1 MVLTT
6 SRKIPVNSDLG
17 WIDIPIPEG
26 RNPQTWVSFLTIRKA
41 TLQKSTA
48 FQTRGKEM
56 CLPKRQIQK
65 VQNTHTQND
74 LPESSLIFTETILQ
88 TRNLRLVQS
97 KPKTLVSLLN
107 PNFSASKVHMTP
119 TTPTYHLIEA
129 MEEYQVQRDI
139 RAKITSDASGNNQHG
154 RKETPRYF
162 GIVSPLDMGRMR
174 TLL

>member
-1 MVLTT
+1 
-6 SRKIPVNSDLG
+6 
-17 WIDIPIPEG
+17 
-26 RNPQTWVSFLTIRKA
+26 
-41 TLQKSTA
+41 
-48 FQTRGKEM
+48 M